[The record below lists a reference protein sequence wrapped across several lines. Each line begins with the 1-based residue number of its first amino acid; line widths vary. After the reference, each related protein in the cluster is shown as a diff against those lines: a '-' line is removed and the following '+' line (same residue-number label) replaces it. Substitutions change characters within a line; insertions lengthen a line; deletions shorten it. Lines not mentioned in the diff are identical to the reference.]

1 MDPLFY
7 FYISVI
13 FLTISIPFCV
23 WFLKVLNSKPI
34 IVPKISIEETEET
47 NNDDSSNV
55 EMREIPNA
63 NRTKDLDLD
72 NVSWEVMMILVLVV
86 H

>member
-34 IVPKISIEETEET
+34 IVPKISIEETEEM
-47 NNDDSSNV
+47 NDDDSSNV
-55 EMREIPNA
+55 EISNG
-63 NRTKDLDLD
+63 NGTKDLDLD
-72 NVSWEVMMILVLVV
+72 NVSREVMILVLVV